1 MGERKSQ
8 SISQVEHD
16 PVFPETKRVLLYGWD
31 GSQKVRLKTSAAGV
45 LETSASL
52 SAAAS
57 QEVTSANS
65 SSLKAQ
71 VFQGT
76 DPWVVSFDASNPFS
90 VVQASAASLRA
101 TVVVESIAAG
111 DNNIGNV
118 DIVSLPGDVEA
129 DIDQIRDQ
137 IDLIT
142 PDIEEIR
149 ADADAIRVAV
159 EALDNAVSGNEMQ
172 VDVIT
177 LPAIPAGNNN
187 IGDVDVASI
196 AAGTATIGT
205 VYTRPDALNLGA
217 SLSAVTPKFAVINA
231 AAVGDTCIVPAVAS
245 KRILVLEYAFVV
257 GTGGDGVTFKQG
269 TTAVTGQMRV
279 AANGGV
285 AAPYSPVGLFV
296 TASGASLYVNSS
308 LGSQI
313 SGHLVYIEV

>member
-31 GSQKVRLKTSAAGV
+31 GSQKVRLKTSSGGV

-52 SAAAS
+52 SAAS
-57 QEVTSANS
+57 TQEVTSANS

-71 VFQGT
+71 VYQGT
-76 DPWVVSFDASNPFS
+76 SPWVVSFSADAPFS

-101 TVVVESIAAG
+101 TVLVESIAAG

-118 DIVSLPGDVEA
+118 DVV
-129 DIDQIRDQ
+129 
-137 IDLIT
+137 
-142 PDIEEIR
+142 
-149 ADADAIRVAV
+149 
-159 EALDNAVSGNEMQ
+159 
-172 VDVIT
+172 T
-177 LPAIPAGNNN
+177 LPALPAGTNN
-187 IGDVDVASI
+187 IGDVDVLTLPALPAGTNNIGDVDILSIAAGDNNIGNVDVASI

-231 AAVGDTCIVPAVAS
+231 AAVGDTCVVPAVTS
-245 KRILVLEYAFVV
+245 KRILVLQYAFVV